1 MTIPRRALFAGIIAA
16 AAFPAGAQAPT
27 PAPPPAQPPTSD
39 DGVEQAR
46 MGDEVELTARPAIVL
61 RGAAPWDDLYGT
73 FRRSI
78 GEIRAIARDQGLEIA
93 GPTMIRFV
101 SSNDDTIA
109 FETLLPVTATE
120 GAIDRFAPAV
130 IGETP
135 GGRAWRF
142 VHLGGYDTIELTYDE
157 IANFLDDRNIVAE
170 DAFVE
175 EYIRDPETTP
185 ETELATYIYVF
196 PRR

>member
-1 MTIPRRALFAGIIAA
+1 
-16 AAFPAGAQAPT
+16 
-27 PAPPPAQPPTSD
+27 
-39 DGVEQAR
+39 
-46 MGDEVELTARPAIVL
+46 MGDEVELTARPAIIL
-61 RGAAPWDDLYGT
+61 GGAAPWDDLYGT

-78 GEIRAIARDQGLEIA
+78 GEIRAIARDKSLEMS

-109 FETLLPVTATE
+109 FETILPVAATE
-120 GAIDRFAPAV
+120 GPQDRFAPATV
-130 IGETP
+130 GRTP
-135 GGRAWRF
+135 EGRAWRF
-142 VHLGGYDTIELTYDE
+142 LHLGGYDTIELTYDE

-175 EYIRDPETTP
+175 EYIRDPDTTP
-185 ETELATYIYVF
+185 ETELATFIYVF